1 MDSETLLEMARY
13 AFLRLDGAW
22 FMAAAKKF
30 GIEAANY
37 EKIILKTRNQSQQD
51 QYPFQ

>member
-30 GIEAANY
+30 GIEAFFGN
-37 EKIILKTRNQSQQD
+37 KISFN
-51 QYPFQ
+51 